1 MNRRALILE
10 ELQLAPLWVRREL
23 LQAGPEEPEAPPA
36 MAEQVQ
42 ALPQPEPAARHPL
55 PAVARAANRAMAPL
69 IAASGAASRSGTPSS
84 APLQAAPADAGNPRA
99 QAIARMDW
107 EELQSAIRE
116 CTACALC
123 HSRQQAVPGVGNP
136 QARLLVVG
144 EAPGEEEDRQGEP
157 FVGRAGKLLDA
168 MLASIGE
175 KRGERVYIANVL
187 KCRPPGN
194 RNPQA
199 DEIAAC
205 RPFLLR
211 QLELVSPRVILAS
224 GRFAAQILLQ
234 TDAPLSALRGRTH
247 HSNGIPVVVTYHP
260 AYLLRNLPD
269 KAKAWDDLLR
279 ARDLLDAQQAGL

>member
-10 ELQLAPLWVRREL
+10 ELQLAPLWVRRDL
-23 LQAGPEEPEAPPA
+23 LLAGPEEPEAPPA
-36 MAEQVQ
+36 MPEEAQ
-42 ALPQPEPAARHPL
+42 ALPQAEPAARHPL

-69 IAASGAASRSGTPSS
+69 IAASPARRAATPVT
-84 APLQAAPADAGNPRA
+84 PAVAEVAENPRA
-99 QAIARMDW
+99 LAIAQMGWD
-107 EELQSAIRE
+107 ELQSAIRD

-123 HSRQQAVPGVGNP
+123 HSRQQAVPGLGNP

-175 KRGERVYIANVL
+175 KRGERVDIANVL